1 MALGAGTG
9 GRVADRDARREAR
22 RFPITAQLLFREHG
36 ESAWRTG
43 STINV
48 SRSGVL
54 FRTAGTPLDPTHSL
68 DFILTLPLDGE
79 TLAPH
84 VRCTGHI
91 VRVAPEVLAN
101 GDHAVAVAI
110 DSYAMEGRH
119 PV

>member
-1 MALGAGTG
+1 
-9 GRVADRDARREAR
+9 
-22 RFPITAQLLFREHG
+22 
-36 ESAWRTG
+36 
-43 STINV
+43 
-48 SRSGVL
+48 
-54 FRTAGTPLDPTHSL
+54 L

-91 VRVAPEVLAN
+91 VRVAPDVLAN

-110 DSYAMEGRH
+110 DSYAMEGRL